1 MPKRSR
7 KYEIGLAE
15 RLEDT
20 RYAIEYLNAAAD
32 DCDEALLLALRDV
45 AEARK
50 GFSRLSAEAHVNREN
65 LYRMLSKAGN
75 PRYYSLRSVLKALGL
90 RLLLAEARRT
100 SSGPPVKTAK
110 QIRGRRL
117 TNKAQHGN

>member
-1 MPKRSR
+1 MPRRSR

-15 RLEDT
+15 RLKDSG
-20 RYAIEYLNAAAD
+20 YALEYLNAAAD
-32 DCDEALLLALRDV
+32 DSDEALLLALRDV
-45 AEARK
+45 AEVRK

-90 RLLLAEARRT
+90 KLRLVEVRRA
-100 SSGPPVKTAK
+100 SSKSPMKTAK
-110 QIRGRRL
+110 QTRGRL
-117 TNKAQHGN
+117 Q